1 MKKKKQREM
10 KTEMAKTS
18 YIIIESEIEA
28 GRKGKAELLTR
39 FDEME
44 LSDEEIVAVREFQSK
59 AAKELEEILKK

>member
-1 MKKKKQREM
+1 
-10 KTEMAKTS
+10 MAKTS
-18 YIIIESEIEA
+18 YIMLESEIEA

-44 LSDEEIVAVREFQSK
+44 LSDEEIASIRKLQKK